1 MVSRE
6 QGEEKAKEA
15 SESAIYKIEVPAN
28 RFGYGVCGGDRKL
41 YMCVPKMPNPRTL
54 YTCMHMLYIYEV
66 GG

>member
-28 RFGYGVCGGDRKL
+28 RFG
-41 YMCVPKMPNPRTL
+41 
-54 YTCMHMLYIYEV
+54 
-66 GG
+66 